1 MRRESG
7 SGVLVVFP
15 GALGDLVCLV
25 PTLRELDR
33 RHDALPSLLCKGD
46 LVRLIAMARLA
57 MAQPIERRETGWL
70 FSVQPPQ
77 EAAAYFGAF
86 SSIESFTGAGV
97 DEVER
102 NVRKWTRGTARVH
115 PFRPSQ
121 PIHLAE
127 HFLRSIGVVHLAD
140 ELEARLEVP
149 AELRA
154 AASRRWRGRRLP
166 LLLMHPGSGGDAKR
180 WSREGFRRVAE
191 RWLLRGG
198 GLIVLLGGAEESEVD
213 AWGAEGFEVAV
224 GLDVTEVAALLS
236 VADLYLG
243 NDSGISHLAA
253 AVGAFGVALFGP
265 TDPRSWRPLSKRM
278 RAMTLDPWSAIGEA
292 APERAI
298 HAVERELDVASTL
311 TRWDPDTSFLERK

>member
-1 MRRESG
+1 MRRESR

-25 PTLRELDR
+25 PTLRELER
-33 RHDALPSLLCKGD
+33 RNDALPSLLCKGD
-46 LVRLIAMARLA
+46 LVPLIVMTRLA
-57 MAQPIERRETGWL
+57 MAEPIERRETSWL
-70 FSVQPPQ
+70 FSAQPPQ
-77 EAAAYFGAF
+77 EAAAFFGAF

-97 DEVER
+97 AEVEHNLR
-102 NVRKWTRGTARVH
+102 RWAQGEARVH
-115 PFRPSQ
+115 PFRPSER
-121 PIHLAE
+121 IHVAE
-127 HFLRSIGVVHLAD
+127 HFLRSIGGEHPVD
-140 ELEARLEVP
+140 ELEARLEIP

-166 LLLMHPGSGGDAKR
+166 LLLMHPGSGGEAKR

-198 GLIVLLGGAEESEVD
+198 SLIVLLGAAEESEVD

-224 GLDVTEVAALLS
+224 GLDVIEVAALLGI
-236 VADLYLG
+236 ADVYLG

-265 TDPRSWRPLSKRM
+265 TDPRSWRPLSRRM
-278 RAMTLDPWSAIGEA
+278 RAMTLEPWSGIGEA

-311 TRWDPDTSFLERK
+311 TR

>member
-1 MRRESG
+1 MRREPG

-15 GALGDLVCLV
+15 GALGDLICLV

-46 LVRLIAMARLA
+46 LVPLITMARLA
-57 MAQPIERRETGWL
+57 MAEPIERRETSWL

-97 DEVER
+97 AEVER
-102 NVRKWTRGTARVH
+102 NLRRWARGTARVH
-115 PFRPSQ
+115 PFRPSER
-121 PIHLAE
+121 IHLAE
-127 HFLRSIGVVHLAD
+127 HFLRAIGLEHPVD
-140 ELEARLEVP
+140 ETEARIEVP

-154 AASRRWRGRRLP
+154 GASRRWRDRRLP

-191 RWLLRGG
+191 RWLVRGG
-198 GLIVLLGGAEESEVD
+198 GLIVLLGAAEESEVG
-213 AWGAEGFEVAV
+213 AWGAQGFEVAA
-224 GLDVTEVAALLS
+224 GLDVMEVAALLS
-236 VADLYLG
+236 IADLYLG

-265 TDPRSWRPLSKRM
+265 TDPRSWRPLSTRM
-278 RAMTLDPWSAIGEA
+278 RAMTLDPWSPVGEA
-292 APERAI
+292 APDGAI
-298 HAVERELDVASTL
+298 YAVERELDVASTL
-311 TRWDPDTSFLERK
+311 TR